1 MRPNYQVSVICT
13 GANRTSNSSQFFPL
27 LNEMATMNRTALRLS
42 TLASAT
48 ALLVACGGGGD
59 ASDAPVTPVTPEARE
74 MKVGDQ
80 YTVAVQVG
88 DQAPS
93 SQSFRVYGISE
104 QLKLVSSDSGN
115 LVAGSLFALPE
126 DMGSAKSQTDDPSYK
141 LSVGAFEEALESL
154 LLAQSQSQSTGVLKS
169 AKTSSADTSSVA
181 PAAVVRELADLD
193 SDLPTVV
200 ADLLRSGLTPL
211 EYVQFYD
218 ALDGAPGFVDKE
230 DAEGQLLGFFQTVQD
245 EVEQGTS
252 CGNIAHRINWCS
264 KAATTAV
271 AGITK
276 PSTGYVPNQ
285 KDFLAALAS
294 QGLSWQ
300 DFLARM
306 NARGQ
311 DYADLLLAFNEW
323 AVRTAPA
330 FDANLFPAF
339 IAAYLA
345 GDAGTAAAVQSS
357 AASKAA
363 VAVQAQNSTDMNA
376 VMQGLG
382 SIVAPVWDF
391 LKNASGLPGGYN
403 LKNFVLSSKDIEPAH
418 YANATSG
425 KSEQVV
431 VSVFDGDRVWTKAQ
445 FRLEGQYN
453 ATHQTLG
460 GRWIPKLSF
469 EVISEPAARN
479 IGLTARA
486 NMVSVVNA
494 GSQGEP
500 IPQAVV
506 RVDITQGSAFNTKIN
521 NVWFLAHGTEGFSL
535 IDKD

>member
-1 MRPNYQVSVICT
+1 
-13 GANRTSNSSQFFPL
+13 
-27 LNEMATMNRTALRLS
+27 MNRTALRLS

-48 ALLVACGGGGD
+48 ALLVACGGGGGD

-74 MKVGDQ
+74 LKVGDQ

-104 QLKLVSSDSGN
+104 QLKVVSSDSGN
-115 LVAGSLFALPE
+115 LVTGSLFALPE
-126 DMGSAKSQTDDPSYK
+126 EMGSAKSQTGDPSYTP
-141 LSVGAFEEALESL
+141 SVGAFEEALESL
-154 LLAQSQSQSTGVLKS
+154 LLAQSQSQSQQQQQQQPQSTGVLKS

-193 SDLPTVV
+193 SDLPAVV

-245 EVEQGTS
+245 EVEQGPS

-276 PSTGYVPNQ
+276 PSTGYVPSQ
-285 KDFLAALAS
+285 KDFLVALAA

-345 GDAGTAAAVQSS
+345 GDAGNAAVVQSS

-363 VAVQAQNSTDMNA
+363 AAVQAQNSIDMNA

-418 YANATSG
+418 YANATLG

-431 VSVFDGDRVWTKAQ
+431 VSVFDGDRVWAKAQ

-535 IDKD
+535 IDEN

>member
-1 MRPNYQVSVICT
+1 
-13 GANRTSNSSQFFPL
+13 
-27 LNEMATMNRTALRLS
+27 MNRTALRLS

-59 ASDAPVTPVTPEARE
+59 ANDAPVTPVTPEARE
-74 MKVGDQ
+74 LKVGDQ

-104 QLKLVSSDSGN
+104 QLKVVGSDSGN

-126 DMGSAKSQTDDPSYK
+126 EMGSAKSQTGASSYK

-154 LLAQSQSQSTGVLKS
+154 LLAQSQSQSTSVLKS
-169 AKTSSADTSSVA
+169 AKVSSADTSSAA

-193 SDLPTVV
+193 SDLPAVV
-200 ADLLRSGLTPL
+200 TDLLRSGLTPL

-245 EVEQGTS
+245 EVEQGPS
-252 CGNIAHRINWCS
+252 CGNIKHSINWCS
-264 KAATTAV
+264 KTPTTA

-276 PSTGYVPNQ
+276 PSAGYVPNQ
-285 KDFLAALAS
+285 KDFLAALAA

-345 GDAGTAAAVQSS
+345 GDAGNAATVQSS

-363 VAVQAQNSTDMNA
+363 VAVQAQNSIDMNA

-391 LKNASGLPGGYN
+391 LKNASGYN
-403 LKNFVLSSKDIEPAH
+403 LTNFVLSSKDIEPAH

-494 GSQGEP
+494 GSQDEP

-535 IDKD
+535 IDEN